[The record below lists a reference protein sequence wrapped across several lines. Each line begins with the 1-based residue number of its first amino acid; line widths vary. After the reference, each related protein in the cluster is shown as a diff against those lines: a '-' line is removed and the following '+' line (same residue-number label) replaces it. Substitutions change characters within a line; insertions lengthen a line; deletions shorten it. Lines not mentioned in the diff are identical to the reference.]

1 MFKFKEGDKVKVIGN
16 SPIRNM
22 TYRHRIP
29 IGTIVTIRYGTEN
42 TNKYGDYDIFNYYST
57 DFQSS
62 NNMVLEID
70 LQKLGTPQKETWIEL
85 KITMTEFHG
94 IPENEADEAIELLK
108 LKKAIRE
115 LTPKDLCLE
124 NEE

>member
-16 SPIRNM
+16 SPPASNNS
-22 TYRHRIP
+22 YRHKIP
-29 IGTIVTIRYGTEN
+29 IGTIVKIVNCSEYINGRVVLL
-42 TNKYGDYDIFNYYST
+42 NYYT
-57 DFQSS
+57 VDFNSPCNQ
-62 NNMVLEID
+62 VLEID
-70 LQKLGTPQKETWIEL
+70 LQKPGTPQKETWIEL
-85 KITMTEFHG
+85 KITMIEFHG